1 MTYSEWLEMF
11 LSEIPA
17 KYQLSPGYPMYDA
30 IAAWALGAERLE
42 KELEDAKLLLDP
54 ENLTGIELDSYVYD
68 RTGIERI
75 VEEPASVEL
84 TVTGTGLLPAGTIFI
99 ADNGVSFYTLEDQTI
114 DGAGTVE
121 AVCNTMGSEGNV
133 SAGTINTFSQTLPG
147 FDDVTNTTAAAGG
160 ADRETD
166 QELLDRFYLR
176 MRTPP
181 TSGNV
186 YAYKEWALENTGV
199 GSVKVFPLGHGD
211 GTVDVVITAEDGGE
225 ADETLIAAVQNYIDP
240 DSTGE
245 GRGVAPIGAKCYVES
260 AQPKGIQ
267 IDAEVTLDG
276 TRSESDVDASLQAK
290 ISEMLYKTFS
300 EGEVMYGKIAKIL
313 ANEEG
318 VADFENF
325 LLDSDMESIT
335 LGSREIAV
343 IETWNVSY
351 DNA

>member
-1 MTYSEWLEMF
+1 MTYSEWLDML
-11 LSEIPA
+11 LSEIPD
-17 KYQLSPGYPMYDA
+17 KYQLSPGFPMYDA

-42 KELEDAKLLLDP
+42 KELEDAKLLLNP

-68 RTGIERI
+68 RAGIERI
-75 VEEPASVEL
+75 LAEPAAVKL

-99 ADNGVSFYTLEDQTI
+99 ADTGVSFYTLTDQAI
-114 DGAGTVE
+114 DGSGTVD
-121 AVCNTMGSEGNV
+121 AICNSMGSEGNV
-133 SAGTINTFSQTLPG
+133 AAGTINTYSRTLPG
-147 FDDVTNTTAAAGG
+147 FDDVTNTLPATGG
-160 ADRETD
+160 ADQETD
-166 QELLDRFYLR
+166 EELLERFYLK

-181 TSGNV
+181 TSGNI

-211 GTVDVVITAEDGGE
+211 GTVDVVITSEEGGE

-260 AQPKGIQ
+260 AQEKGIQ
-267 IDAEVTLDG
+267 IDAEITLDG
-276 TRSESDVDASLQAK
+276 TLSESVVDASLQAK
-290 ISEMLYKTFS
+290 ISEMLYKTFGD
-300 EGEVMYGKIAKIL
+300 GEVMYGKIAKII

-318 VADFENF
+318 VTDFENL

-351 DNA
+351 A